1 MSRGI
6 IGVTVGTPISPK
18 AIERKI
24 KPVKSVNGVTP
35 DENGNVAVD
44 TMDEQAVQHLVE
56 NTVRAI
62 DPVLSVNGVEPDENG
77 NVNIEGGT
85 GEDGFSPV
93 AKVTQT
99 DTGAVISIT
108 DKSGTT
114 TATLANGKDGV
125 NGKDGADGTNGA
137 DGVGIKSVAQ
147 TTTSAADDGNN
158 VITVTLTNGT
168 KSTFKVQ
175 NGSKGSKGDK
185 GDTGE
190 QGIQG
195 IQGEKGE
202 TGADGKDGEPGKD
215 GSARVLLWDNQHP
228 RSFGAESIP
237 LDLSGYDGIEVLF
250 YEYDDSVDNAI
261 ISSGYIPL
269 DFRYKSDG
277 SAYPLYGQGTL
288 TRGFATYYRCFYVH
302 PTGIDFEVANVFDD
316 GNPSLVPAYII
327 PYRIY
332 GFKNC
337 ECDGIGSG
345 GSGGDVS
352 NLGALAYKDK
362 VGSDDLDANLSYVVN
377 DRVSQAEYAA
387 AMQDIADAIESLE
400 KEVADRVIYNE
411 FIGAMTDIDYRKVDA
426 QFKQTYTEEE
436 KALARA
442 NIGAT
447 TVAEVLAALPIYNGE
462 VETV

>member
-1 MSRGI
+1 MNRRI

-18 AIERKI
+18 AIERKLN
-24 KPVKSVNGVTP
+24 PVKSVNGVAP

-44 TMDEQAVQHLVE
+44 TVDEQAVQKIVE
-56 NTVRAI
+56 DTVRDI

-99 DTGAVISIT
+99 GTGAVISIT

-125 NGKDGADGTNGA
+125 NGKDGADGKDGTNGA

-147 TTTSAADDGNN
+147 TTTSNADDGNN

-185 GDTGE
+185 G
-190 QGIQG
+190 
-195 IQGEKGE
+195 E

-215 GSARVLLWDNQHP
+215 GSARVLLWSNP
-228 RSFGAESIP
+228 RPRYDFGAESVP

-250 YEYDDSVDNAI
+250 HEYDDSSECAI

-269 DFRYKSDG
+269 DFQYQSDG
-277 SAYPLYGQGTL
+277 YAFPLYGQGTL
-288 TRGFATYYRCFYVH
+288 VREYGVYYRNFHIYPTNIEFYFAR
-302 PTGIDFEVANVFDD
+302 TTDD
-316 GNPSLVPAYII
+316 GDTGWYMI

-337 ECDGIGSG
+337 VFDGGVWTPDEHINALIDAKLGVIENGS
-345 GSGGDVS
+345 
-352 NLGALAYKDK
+352 Y
-362 VGSDDLDANLSYVVN
+362 
-377 DRVSQAEYAA
+377 
-387 AMQDIADAIESLE
+387 
-400 KEVADRVIYNE
+400 
-411 FIGAMTDIDYRKVDA
+411 
-426 QFKQTYTEEE
+426 
-436 KALARA
+436 
-442 NIGAT
+442 
-447 TVAEVLAALPIYNGE
+447 
-462 VETV
+462 